1 MSVIRWRERESG
13 GLGAVLDKKRG
24 GGGNLITLIISL
36 SFEPTLWCFVRGD
49 VTPGL
54 AWLVERLIV
63 PKYL

>member
-1 MSVIRWRERESG
+1 MRERKTWG
-13 GLGAVLDKKRG
+13 GLGQKRG
-24 GGGNLITLIISL
+24 GNLNNLIISL

-54 AWLVERLIV
+54 ARLVERLIV

>member
-1 MSVIRWRERESG
+1 MSVIRWGERAG
-13 GLGAVLDKKRG
+13 DLGRSWTKS
-24 GGGNLITLIISL
+24 GGNLNNLIISL

-54 AWLVERLIV
+54 ARLVERLIV

>member
-1 MSVIRWRERESG
+1 MRERGTWG
-13 GLGAVLDKKRG
+13 GLGQKRG
-24 GGGNLITLIISL
+24 GKNLNDLITSL

-54 AWLVERLIV
+54 ARLVERLIV

>member
-1 MSVIRWRERESG
+1 MSVIRWGERESG
-13 GLGAVLDKKRG
+13 GLGAVLDKK
-24 GGGNLITLIISL
+24 GGNLNNLIISL

-54 AWLVERLIV
+54 ARLVDRLIV